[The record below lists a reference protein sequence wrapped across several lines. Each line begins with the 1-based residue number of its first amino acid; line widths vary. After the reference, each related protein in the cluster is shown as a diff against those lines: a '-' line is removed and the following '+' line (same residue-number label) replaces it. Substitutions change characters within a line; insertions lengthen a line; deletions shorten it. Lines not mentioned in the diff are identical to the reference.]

1 MTTDGEREVMALML
15 TTNAQM
21 VANVLR
27 GEGTPDG
34 RSTMGAVAATRTL
47 ALLVDDT
54 LRALVHQARG
64 EGATWAEI
72 GEILH
77 VTRQAA
83 FQRFGSPSPAGTG
96 EEGTMS
102 TIPDASAKARAIVE
116 LVLERKWDE
125 LFEKFDRRAREA
137 ATIEIFESV
146 LANGEKV
153 YGAFNEWGV
162 PVESVRADYTV
173 VDVPMAFEK
182 GDVVGRVVFNAD
194 EQVAGL
200 FFLPAEDVTSV
211 GTKRI
216 EES

>member
-1 MTTDGEREVMALML
+1 MTTEGEREVMALML

-27 GEGTPDG
+27 GEGTGEG
-34 RSTMGAVAATRTL
+34 RSTIAAIAATRTL

-54 LRALVHQARG
+54 LRALVHRARG

-83 FQRFGSPSPAGTG
+83 FQRFGAPSPAGTQ
-96 EEGTMS
+96 EEGIMR
-102 TIPDASAKARAIVE
+102 TIPDASAKAKAIVE
-116 LVLERKWDE
+116 LVLDRKWDE
-125 LFEKFDRRAREA
+125 LFARFDRRAREA
-137 ATIEIFESV
+137 ATIGIFESV

-162 PVESVRADYTV
+162 PVESAQADYTV
-173 VDVPMAFEK
+173 VDVPMAFER

-211 GTKRI
+211 GSRS

>member
-15 TTNAQM
+15 TTNAQI

-27 GEGTPDG
+27 GDGAAEG
-34 RSTMGAVAATRTL
+34 RSTMGAIAATRTL

-72 GEILH
+72 GQTLH

-83 FQRFGSPSPAGTG
+83 FQRFGPPSPAAAR
-96 EEGTMS
+96 EEENPR
-102 TIPDASAKARAIVE
+102 TIPDAGAKARAIVE
-116 LVLERKWDE
+116 LVLDHKWDE
-125 LFEKFDRRAREA
+125 LFPKFERRAGEL
-137 ATIEIFESV
+137 ATVEIFESV
-146 LANGEKV
+146 LADGEKV

-173 VDVPMAFEK
+173 VDVPMAFER
-182 GDVVGRVVFNAD
+182 GDIIGRVVFNAD

-200 FFLPAEDVTSV
+200 SFLPADDVMSP
-211 GTKRI
+211 GANRS
-216 EES
+216 EE

>member
-27 GEGTPDG
+27 GEGAKEG
-34 RSTMGAVAATRTL
+34 RSTMGAIAATRTL
-47 ALLVDDT
+47 SLLVDDT

-72 GEILH
+72 GEVLH

-83 FQRFGSPSPAGTG
+83 FQRFGAPSPSGRE
-96 EEGTMS
+96 EEGPMRS
-102 TIPDASAKARAIVE
+102 IPEAGAKARAIVE
-116 LVLERKWDE
+116 LVLEHKWDE
-125 LFEKFDRRAREA
+125 LFPKFDRRAREL

-146 LANGEKV
+146 LADGEKV

-182 GDVVGRVVFNAD
+182 GDIIGRVVFNAD

-200 FFLPAEDVTSV
+200 SFLPAEDVTGV
-211 GTKRI
+211 GTRRS